1 MFSYFALCLVL
12 FCPFEMM
19 TPRHAQTGETM
30 IIVGTRS
37 EAVHMPGVLNP
48 VPTNILTSVPTTGMC
63 THMGL
68 DTTWKLRVSVGE
80 LHEWKQRS
88 AADGKL
94 LSAWIRELCNA
105 EIEDHR
111 VPPVRE
117 DREVRA
123 PKGRESSADGV
134 PERTTI
140 DARSSPV
147 VQAVGCTSCGHA
159 RHKHGG
165 FKTACQ
171 TEGCFCGTF
180 REVPNA

>member
-1 MFSYFALCLVL
+1 MVL
-12 FCPFEMM
+12 QPFETQRWR
-19 TPRHAQTGETM
+19 TPQIAASV

-48 VPTNILTSVPTTGMC
+48 VPTNMLTSVPTTGIC

-117 DREVRA
+117 DREVRSTG
-123 PKGRESSADGV
+123 GRESSAAGV
-134 PERTTI
+134 PEHTTI
-140 DARSSPV
+140 DARSSRDATTGKVSLPV
-147 VQAVGCTSCGHA
+147 VQAAGCASCGHA

-171 TEGCFCGTF
+171 AEGCFCGRF
-180 REVPNA
+180 GG